1 MKYVNSVQR
10 TTSSKPVTR
19 PVTFPTAPSTNA
31 ANDNFREFRPANDNR
46 PQFNWS
52 VARKTPWAVGR
63 VVPWLSVA
71 ITAATVAAV
80 VFRKKVVPET
90 WDYTGYNLVRDC
102 GGEAGYRSTVTGM
115 PSCGTF
121 SVNNSAMNYNFSIP
135 RPANI
140 SEWVYVSE
148 RSPTTHWA
156 IAVRRWKRVNA
167 TGPDVYTPGSTRP
180 QVYPRPSTNPQFP
193 PWTQPYPAPETLPV
207 HPPSIPP
214 PVWVIPALDAPPM
227 WPEGQRE
234 TGPSPQP
241 RPRPVP
247 ARPWPRPR
255 KREDKKRAKGVLN
268 TALQLVKEG
277 TYTVTEVMDAVE
289 CLWNAIPP
297 WKKPKPWKRLGDIPG
312 AQAINPNARVVP
324 FLQKQQFVMANIDLI
339 DWASTD
345 KKGNLRGALPCLM
358 MNSLIDLGIG
368 VSTGMAQSEAT
379 KRRVILGLL
388 G

>member
-1 MKYVNSVQR
+1 MKYVNSVSR
-10 TTSSKPVTR
+10 SSVSKPVSR
-19 PVTFPTAPSTNA
+19 PVTFPTAPSTTP

-46 PQFNWS
+46 PVFNWS
-52 VARKTPWAVGR
+52 VARPRPWAVSR
-63 VVPWLSVA
+63 VVPWLSLA
-71 ITAATVAAV
+71 ITALTISAV
-80 VFRKKVVPET
+80 IFRKKVQPDI
-90 WDYTGYNLVRDC
+90 WNFTGYQLILDC
-102 GGEAGYRSTVTGM
+102 GGDAGYRSTLAAIPG
-115 PSCGTF
+115 CGVWA
-121 SVNNSAMNYNFSIP
+121 VNNSAVNYNFANP
-135 RPANI
+135 RPVRVY
-140 SEWVYVSE
+140 EWFFVEPRNESQ
-148 RSPTTHWA
+148 HWA
-156 IAVRRWKRVNA
+156 TAVRHWRRQTVS
-167 TGPDVYTPGSTRP
+167 GPAVYTPGAVSP

-193 PWTQPYPAPETLPV
+193 PWADPYPVPETLPV
-207 HPPSIPP
+207 APPSIPP
-214 PVWVIPALDAPPM
+214 PVWVIPSLDAPPM

-234 TGPSPQP
+234 TGPAPQP
-241 RPRPVP
+241 RPRPEP
-247 ARPWPRPR
+247 ARPWPRRR

-324 FLQKQQFVMANIDLI
+324 FLQKQHFVMNNIDLI

-368 VSTGMAQSEAT
+368 VTSGMAQSEAT